1 MFQELD
7 DGAVLFS
14 TGAELYFGLNHV
26 GVAIWRL
33 LPPAS
38 RSFDDLCAALGALYP
53 EAAREV
59 LATDAAALL
68 DELQRERLVLPADGA
83 APPAGD

>member
-1 MFQELD
+1 LV

-14 TGAELYFGLNHV
+14 TDAEQYFGLNHV

-38 RSFDDLCAALGALYP
+38 HSFDELCAALGALYP
-53 EAAREV
+53 DAARET
-59 LATDAAALL
+59 LATDAASLL
-68 DELQRERLVLPADGA
+68 DELLRERLVVPPGD
-83 APPAGD
+83 APPAAG

>member
-1 MFQELD
+1 MFQELE

-14 TGAELYFGLNHV
+14 SEEELYFGLNHV

-38 RSFDDLCAALGALYP
+38 QSFDDLCTALGALYP
-53 EAAREV
+53 DATRDT

-68 DELQRERLVLPADGA
+68 DELRRERLVVPPELA
-83 APPAGD
+83 APHAG